1 MNHRQNRIRSGQGIE
16 RNRVGSRSS
25 IRLPARSNTLYHRPE
40 PSQDV
45 LGLPLERLDFDITR
59 ARVVLQAVDALLLL
73 LHLIE

>member
-1 MNHRQNRIRSGQGIE
+1 M
-16 RNRVGSRSS
+16 GSRSS
-25 IRLPARSNTLYHRPE
+25 IRLPARSNTLYHRLE